1 MYLAIAWRSFRR
13 YATYRAATAAGVF
26 TNTVF
31 GVILAYT
38 YIALWHAR
46 PGVGGYDVRS
56 AVTYVWLGQAM
67 LATTEVFGGPFLRE
81 LAERVRKGDI
91 AIDLYRPVNM
101 QAWFLASD
109 AGRAAFSLLAR
120 GAVPTAFGALVFG
133 FRWPHDPAVW
143 LAYPVSIALAVVVS
157 YGIRFLVALSG
168 FWLLDS
174 QGVEYLSGAVG
185 IFMSGMLLPLTV
197 FPQGLGAVAQVLPW
211 SALLQVPADVFLE
224 KYHGAA
230 LLGALGFQ
238 ALWAMALLAIG
249 RLTLTLA
256 TRKVVVQGG

>member
-31 GVILAYT
+31 GVVLAYT
-38 YIALWHAR
+38 YIALWHAH
-46 PGVGGYDVRS
+46 PGVGGYDMRA

-67 LATTEVFGGPFLRE
+67 LATTEVFGGPFVRE

-91 AIDLYRPVNM
+91 AVDLYRPVDM
-101 QAWFLASD
+101 QAWYLASD

-143 LAYPVSIALAVVVS
+143 FAYPVAIALAVIVS
-157 YGIRFLVALSG
+157 YGLRFLVVLSG

-174 QGVEYLSGAVG
+174 QGVDVLAGALG

-197 FPQGLGAVAQVLPW
+197 FPAGLGEVARVLPW
-211 SALLQVPADVFLE
+211 SALLQVPADVFLGR
-224 KYHGAA
+224 YHGVA

-238 ALWAMALLAIG
+238 ALWAVVLLAVG
-249 RLTLTLA
+249 RLTLLLA